1 MKRLQKNIQK
11 GRFMKKRP
19 TAKKKKDGDSSSE
32 TSEEED
38 KVDPALTHRIL
49 QAYLSSTY
57 RHEALK
63 GNLEDMNE
71 EEKLILAALESF
83 IRADGARLD
92 TIRNITTHDIG
103 R

>member
-1 MKRLQKNIQK
+1 
-11 GRFMKKRP
+11 MKKRT
-19 TAKKKKDGDSSSE
+19 TAKKKKNGDSSSE

-38 KVDPALTHRIL
+38 RVDPALTHRIL
-49 QAYLSSTY
+49 EAYLNSTS
-57 RHEALK
+57 RREALK
-63 GNLEDMNE
+63 GNLEDMEE

-103 R
+103 K